1 VAAAVT
7 LSATR
12 ETIRTRAL
20 LACGV
25 LAGPVF
31 VVTAGIQVLTR
42 GGFDLGHHPISL
54 LSLGDLGWIQIAN
67 FIVAGAGLIA
77 GGVFVPDPALGYP
90 RGTPDEIPDTFSW
103 HGTMHA
109 FAPVLAFLELIV
121 LCFVFARRFRVGGQ
135 RGWSVYSASTG
146 IVCLVLSAWPGV
158 DGSSVR
164 LAVAVVLGF
173 SWLTAFAPRLRAAV

>member
-90 RGTPDEIPDTFSW
+90 R
-103 HGTMHA
+103 
-109 FAPVLAFLELIV
+109 
-121 LCFVFARRFRVGGQ
+121 ARRTRFRT
-135 RGWSVYSASTG
+135 RSAG
-146 IVCLVLSAWPGV
+146 MARCMP
-158 DGSSVR
+158 
-164 LAVAVVLGF
+164 
-173 SWLTAFAPRLRAAV
+173 LRRCWRF